1 MTQVANT
8 PRKRNRGRAG
18 EKRVRREAFL
28 SEDFNEDLNDALE
41 ASGGVSFAL
50 YVQGVLNSL
59 RDADGK
65 LPVVNMT
72 LDSQEAH
79 NAVA

>member
-28 SEDFNEDLNDALE
+28 SPEFNNDLNAALQ
-41 ASGGVSFAL
+41 ASGGVSLAL
-50 YVQGVLNSL
+50 YVQEVLNSL

-65 LPVVNMT
+65 LPVVNTT
-72 LDSQEAH
+72 LDNQEAH
-79 NAVA
+79 KAVA